1 MIFLFYPLNLIIITS
16 RLFVEAFNFSITL
29 SSLIAF
35 FNLEEILLLL
45 KHTYLLVGRQFSFIA
60 KYELSSI

>member
-1 MIFLFYPLNLIIITS
+1 
-16 RLFVEAFNFSITL
+16 
-29 SSLIAF
+29 
-35 FNLEEILLLL
+35 LL